1 MKLAVMPINYNGNAG
16 SNHTAQLDFSCKL
29 HNVVI
34 ICDLVQ
40 MQPHPVLSRLNY
52 NNYKARNIGTRRS
65 NLEAPDTL
73 VREGKSCV
81 KISRTTEL
89 KSKYLER
96 CQDVNDAMKIITVNF
111 YIRMCNI
118 LPDRGRVPWKRVDG
132 RQDTFM
138 WNL

>member
-1 MKLAVMPINYNGNAG
+1 MGMQVQIILHSWI
-16 SNHTAQLDFSCKL
+16 SLLEILELDAE
-29 HNVVI
+29 I
-34 ICDLVQ
+34 WRLV
-40 MQPHPVLSRLNY
+40 Y
-52 NNYKARNIGTRRS
+52 AYYYAEIKA
-65 NLEAPDTL
+65 DTL

-89 KSKYLER
+89 KSK
-96 CQDVNDAMKIITVNF
+96 
-111 YIRMCNI
+111 MCNI